1 MKRNFKKM
9 QDMKKQVLFTL
20 LAGMML
26 FSCAKMEDSVPA
38 SVSAEKVQIIASLP
52 EDAKVSYGYSAA
64 GIKSSWETGDRILV
78 TGHNTGVS
86 SVFTLT
92 SVGSDPSVAV
102 FEGNSVADSAFDI
115 AILAKGVSAASQT
128 ELRRRDFSHQ
138 VQTGNASLAHLG
150 SFVWLENV
158 STYRAMTFTDEWAGE
173 KGGSFHINPLVRFE
187 VKLPTSGKP
196 VKLGLISTKGA
207 SETGEQSKRLRHCYG
222 GTKVNSVWL
231 DLQSVTPESG
241 ILTAY
246 MALPQA
252 ADAGSYALSV
262 LMDDNKYYVKQF
274 TTTKALAGGATSRV
288 KINMTTGTVNNWGV
302 NDKVPINVKG
312 DVDQW
317 YALRIL
323 AHPHQLTMT
332 MPVDPLYKD
341 LYEARVIADEG
352 WLFGRI
358 EFYLP
363 GWNYSAPL
371 DILIDL
377 DPSATTG
384 GYLPFG
390 SANYEDG
397 QHAFSDAG
405 IDRYLEHSG
414 LTQVAYS
421 RFSNWTANID
431 DPTDPA
437 LNNRLAWY
445 NFRSTAAAGSNVFG
459 NLDRVYYS
467 ADVPVQLTYNYL
479 YAAGKLY
486 QGAKKGILEFRL
498 RRFTLNMSRENKIKI
513 GFKLMG
519 PGYNGEAGWHCRGL
533 LPQGSRNDAGIRQ
546 LVPMA
551 LLEVPAYKDYEYPY
565 AYTEQTDATQ
575 P

>member
-1 MKRNFKKM
+1 MKINFKKL
-9 QDMKKQVLFTL
+9 QVMKKQVFFTL
-20 LAGMML
+20 LVGMLL

-38 SVSAEKVQIIASLP
+38 SVSAEKVQITASLP
-52 EDAKVSYGYSAA
+52 EDAKVSYDYSVA
-64 GIKSSWETGDRILV
+64 GIKSSWEAGDRILV

-92 SVGSDPSVAV
+92 SVEADPSVAV
-102 FEGNSVADSAFDI
+102 FEGNAVDDSAFDI
-115 AILAKGVSAASQT
+115 AILAKGVSATSQT
-128 ELRRRDFSHQ
+128 QLRRRDFSNQ

-158 STYRAMTFTDEWAGE
+158 SSYLSMTFTSDWASS
-173 KGGSFHINPLVRFE
+173 KGGSLRINPIVRFE

-196 VKLGLISTKGA
+196 VKLGLISTKGS

-222 GTKVNSVWL
+222 GTLVNSVWL

-274 TTTKALAGGATSRV
+274 TTTTALAGGATSRV

-341 LYEARVIADEG
+341 LYEARIIADEG

-377 DPSATTG
+377 DPSSATG

-390 SANYEDG
+390 TTYYEDG

-405 IDRYLEHSG
+405 IDRYLEHNG

-431 DPTDPA
+431 DPDGP

-467 ADVPVQLTYNYL
+467 AEVPVQLTYNYL

-486 QGAKKGILEFRL
+486 QSAKKGILEFRL

-519 PGYNGEAGWHCRGL
+519 PGYNGETGWHCRGL
-533 LPQGSRNDAGIRQ
+533 LPQGSKNDAGVRQ

-551 LLEVPAYKDYEYPY
+551 LVEVPSYKDYEYPY